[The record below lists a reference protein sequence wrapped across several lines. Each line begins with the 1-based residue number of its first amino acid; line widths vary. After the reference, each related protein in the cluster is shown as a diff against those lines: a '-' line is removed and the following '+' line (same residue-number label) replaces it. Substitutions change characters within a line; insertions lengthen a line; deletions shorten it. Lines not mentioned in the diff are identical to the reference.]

1 MAVQPGTYNIT
12 LQRRADYS
20 VLLQF
25 KDSNDAVIDLD
36 GYTAYAQAWDV
47 DRRTKYADFA
57 IAYTDRSNGKITI
70 SLTDAQ
76 LLHRGQLLDEGPLG
90 EVEQRLGLS
99 GRYAITGS
107 GEVDP
112 KTLVD
117 EKSILAFEQREH
129 DWILTVDGP
138 SAEVLKAADDSGV
151 ALTSWAPV
159 RPNLV
164 EWLCAATGMS
174 VDDISLEVASS
185 ALLPMQSME
194 VRGDE

>member
-57 IAYTDRSNGKITI
+57 VAYTDRSNGKITI

-76 LLHRGQLLDEGPLG
+76 TATFPNSLQYDVLLEN
-90 EVEQRLGLS
+90 
-99 GRYAITGS
+99 GS
-107 GEVDP
+107 G
-112 KTLVD
+112 L
-117 EKSILAFEQREH
+117 REYYLEGT
-129 DWILTVDGP
+129 ITVSQGY
-138 SAEVLKAADDSGV
+138 
-151 ALTSWAPV
+151 TSP
-159 RPNLV
+159 
-164 EWLCAATGMS
+164 
-174 VDDISLEVASS
+174 
-185 ALLPMQSME
+185 
-194 VRGDE
+194 